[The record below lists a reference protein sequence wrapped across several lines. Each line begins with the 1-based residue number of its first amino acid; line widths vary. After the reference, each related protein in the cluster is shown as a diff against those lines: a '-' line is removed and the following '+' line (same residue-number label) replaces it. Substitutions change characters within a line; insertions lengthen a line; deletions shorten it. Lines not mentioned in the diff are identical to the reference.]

1 MESLTSIQLNKKTLN
16 KLKEFKDYRRET
28 YDEILNKLM
37 KIIEALEKK
46 PMLKKEIIEEVE
58 EARKELRE
66 GKGISTAQLIK
77 ELGIEI

>member
-1 MESLTSIQLNKKTLN
+1 MENLTSIQLNKKTLN

-28 YDEILNKLM
+28 YDEILNKMM

-58 EARKELRE
+58 EARRELRE
-66 GKGISTAQLIK
+66 GKGISTAQLAK